1 MIRIAN
7 VNELPSAEEGFRV
20 LVTRKWPRGIPK
32 DAVDLWVKEL
42 GGNPELLKEYRK
54 GKISKAGFQ
63 ACYMAETSE
72 PSRQELILDLQRR
85 ALNGS
90 NLIVMCDFED
100 EDGSVRSMLKEVLE
114 AY

>member
-7 VNELPSAEEGFRV
+7 VNELPSSEEGFRV

-32 DAVDLWVKEL
+32 DAVDLWVKDL

-63 ACYMAETSE
+63 SCYMAETSE
-72 PSRQELILDLQRR
+72 PGRQELILDLQRR
-85 ALNGS
+85 ALNGK
-90 NLIVMCDFED
+90 NLILMCDFEE
-100 EDGSVRSMLKEVLE
+100 EDGSVRRMLKEVLE